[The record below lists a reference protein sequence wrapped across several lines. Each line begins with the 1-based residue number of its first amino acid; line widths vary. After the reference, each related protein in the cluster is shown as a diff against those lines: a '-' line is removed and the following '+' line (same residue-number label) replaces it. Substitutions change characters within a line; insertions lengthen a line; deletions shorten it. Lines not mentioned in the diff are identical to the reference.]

1 MDLLNLINNLKHANI
16 SPLLE
21 TCKALH
27 VTLCT
32 FRISIFKRASK
43 FAKPQDLANFQRKY
57 QQTPK
62 ASRSGADF
70 SRINFVQTCN
80 SFSFKSTLS
89 KPTRFTGNVFW
100 VKIFDPQESQNLIS
114 LHTLCFYLVL
124 QCNSPPFFYHV
135 FFIV

>member
-100 VKIFDPQESQNLIS
+100 PTGITKLNFTSQQQYYSTTIITCRPKLI
-114 LHTLCFYLVL
+114 YE
-124 QCNSPPFFYHV
+124 
-135 FFIV
+135 II